1 VINRYLWGVEIN
13 LDELDE
19 AEALRFWESSPHA
32 TAFNK
37 PTVAKRLSPSVRW
50 FSAMK
55 GLTPYILWPVV
66 TDENGKMANPGFSY
80 YFGPMWSGEAWAK
93 SITSRMSDAQHC
105 YGALMERLS
114 SLFTI
119 LEFELH
125 PTNLDVRYF
134 DWWNYGEEG
143 LPRFSIEPR
152 YSAVIENLAAQSDE
166 LLLANMRKWRRI
178 EVRRARSNSRYVL
191 ADSVAPEV
199 FLDIRRETF
208 AIQGE
213 VEIESE
219 RRSVDALF
227 SMLNSGEAFAMGVV
241 DRESGEIVAANLA
254 LDGGGVSNLV
264 LSVLRSSHRSDG
276 VGPFATYSAIVAAR
290 QRGMK
295 TFDFNGANSPRRGDD
310 KHSYGA
316 QPQLYFRLRFPGK

>member
-1 VINRYLWGVEIN
+1 MEIN
-13 LDELDE
+13 LVEVDEP
-19 AEALRFWESSPHA
+19 EALRFWETSPHA

-37 PTVAKRLSPSVRW
+37 PAVAKRFSATVRW
-50 FSAMK
+50 FVAMK
-55 GLTPYILWPVV
+55 GLAPYILWPVA
-66 TDENGKMANPGFSY
+66 TDEKGIMATPGFSY
-80 YFGPMWSGEAWAK
+80 YFGPMWSNEAWAK
-93 SITSRMSDAQHC
+93 SITSRMSDAQNC
-105 YGALMERLS
+105 YGALTEHLLN
-114 SLFTI
+114 LFTS

-125 PTNLDVRYF
+125 PTNLDVRFF

-152 YSAVIENLAAQSDE
+152 YSAVIENLESQSDE

-178 EVRRARSNSRYVL
+178 EVRRARSDPRYVL
-191 ADSVAPEV
+191 TDSVPPDV
-199 FLDIRRETF
+199 FLEIRRETF
-208 AIQGE
+208 AGQGE
-213 VEIESE
+213 LESESE
-219 RRSVDALF
+219 RTSIDALF
-227 SMLNSGEAFAMGVV
+227 SMMESGEAFATGVV
-241 DRESGEIVAANLA
+241 DTESGETVAANLT

-276 VGPFATYSAIVAAR
+276 VGPLATYSAIGSAR